1 MIQIYDREQKKWI
14 QFYLIDINTDEI
26 YEKKLQDLPEEVVGK
41 YNGGMFD
48 NKIIWNYAVI
58 DKNFLREININN

>member
-1 MIQIYDREQKKWI
+1 MIEIYDKEQKKWI
-14 QFYLIDINTDEI
+14 KFYLIDVNTDEI

-41 YNGGMFD
+41 YHGGMVD

-58 DKNFLREININN
+58 DKNFLREIDINN